1 MFILEITYTAPIER
15 VDAVLEDHGAWLDRQ
30 YEAGVFL
37 ASGRKVPRDGG
48 VIVAVGEDR
57 AAVEALVATDPFSVE
72 GVATY
77 RVIEFL
83 AVKTAPVLSSYR
95 QELPPA

>member
-1 MFILEITYTAPIER
+1 MFILELTYTAPVER
-15 VDAVLEDHGAWLDRQ
+15 VDTVLADHAAWLDKQ

-48 VIVAVGEDR
+48 VIVAVGGDR

-77 RVIEFL
+77 RIIEFL
-83 AVKTAPVLSSYR
+83 AVKTAPVLSAYR